1 VEGEQAMTREDEFM
15 TVGEA
20 IKYLG
25 ISQSKIARL
34 IRDKKLATE
43 ADALDGRL
51 KLVRRA
57 DVEKLGE
64 QSIRGKNAA

>member
-1 VEGEQAMTREDEFM
+1 MTQGDELM

-25 ISQSKIARL
+25 ISQSKMARL
-34 IRDKKLATE
+34 IRDKKLATKP
-43 ADALDGRL
+43 DALDGRL

-64 QSIRGKNAA
+64 QSVRGKNAA